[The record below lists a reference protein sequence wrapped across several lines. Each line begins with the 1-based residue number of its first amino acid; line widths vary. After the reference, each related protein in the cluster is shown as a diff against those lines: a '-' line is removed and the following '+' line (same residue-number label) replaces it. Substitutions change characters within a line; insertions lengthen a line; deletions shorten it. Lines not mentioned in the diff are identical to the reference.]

1 MFLEMN
7 VTYITAPAASGPT
20 STAYNLMDDMYHAI
34 VVSSL
39 LAATLSDGD
48 TVSFAL
54 TSAQTDP
61 TWGLYLGAR
70 ESSNPPTLTLTGS
83 LVTATPTAA
92 PTAVPISAL
101 TAVPL
106 PAPTAA
112 PLPAPT
118 AAPLPAPTTP
128 SPTATSASTLY
139 VSTDGDNSTSGAI
152 DAPLATLQACVDAV
166 PTVGGVCVL
175 RGGTYHER
183 VFVDGK
189 DGLKIAAHAGEADRV
204 SPKRTRPASP
214 LFGMAM
220 LPKIKK
226 QPSSNE
232 P

>member
-189 DGLKIAAHAGEADRV
+189 DGLKIAAHAGGSRPPSA
-204 SPKRTRPASP
+204 RPASP

>member
-118 AAPLPAPTTP
+118 AAPLPAPTAAPLPAPTTP
-128 SPTATSASTLY
+128 SPTATSASALY

-175 RGGTYHER
+175 YHER

-189 DGLKIAAHAGEADRV
+189 DGLKTGAHAGE
-204 SPKRTRPASP
+204 
-214 LFGMAM
+214 
-220 LPKIKK
+220 
-226 QPSSNE
+226 N
-232 P
+232 